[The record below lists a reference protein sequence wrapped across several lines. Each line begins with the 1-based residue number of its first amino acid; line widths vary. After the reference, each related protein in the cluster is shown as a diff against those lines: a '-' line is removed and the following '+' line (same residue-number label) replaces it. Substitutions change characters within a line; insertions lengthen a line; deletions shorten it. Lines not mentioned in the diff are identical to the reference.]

1 VLLLAFLL
9 ISPAFAEPGPPAGAC
24 SQAKVLEAVQ
34 DRLRQA
40 GQPARLE
47 PGSVGQMPGT
57 QPGIVHCAVRVH
69 ATVYD
74 TPHHGRVPVETVQNY
89 QYSLELRKNGI
100 FLLP

>member
-1 VLLLAFLL
+1 
-9 ISPAFAEPGPPAGAC
+9 
-24 SQAKVLEAVQ
+24 
-34 DRLRQA
+34 
-40 GQPARLE
+40 
-47 PGSVGQMPGT
+47 
-57 QPGIVHCAVRVH
+57 VH